1 MNILFLLR
9 LWPVYGGGET
19 VTICLANEMVR
30 RGWQVTVA
38 YFKDTTR
45 EQMPFID
52 SRIKTLHVEDI
63 DCDEFMQAKA
73 DSDKAQDAAIEYIKK
88 NNVDVVINQWW
99 LPYYISRLKKE
110 TKAKVISCLHQAFF
124 TPILDEKGIKGYSK
138 RLFRPIYESWK
149 KRDKVRDVMSYL
161 PYVDRYVFLSPH
173 FQHQFESFAHY
184 VNYEG
189 KLDAIPN
196 PTVYNSIIT
205 EEKFR
210 KKENIVLLVGRM
222 LEGQKRI
229 TRALRIWELVQQS
242 DVAKSWRFVIV
253 GDGPDLPMY
262 KQIAADLKLE
272 RISFEGYQQP
282 LPYYE
287 KSRIFLMTSQFEGFG
302 MTLVESQQQGVVPMV
317 MDSFLSLHDIVKS
330 GINGI
335 IVPNRDEQAFATAL
349 IGLMGDKPRLDAIA
363 HRGMETCQEFSVSKV
378 VDRWEK
384 LINEI

>member
-30 RGWQVTVA
+30 RGWRVSVA

-52 SRIKTLHVEDI
+52 ERIKTLHIEDI
-63 DCDEFMQAKA
+63 DCNEFMQSEA
-73 DSDKAQDAAIEYIKK
+73 DGDKVQDAVIDYIKK
-88 NNVDVVINQWW
+88 NNVDVIINQWW

-110 TKAKVISCLHQAFF
+110 TSAKVISCLHQAFF
-124 TPILDEKGIKGYSK
+124 TPILDEKGIKGYGK
-138 RLFRPIYESWK
+138 RLFRLVYESWK
-149 KRDKVRDVMSYL
+149 KKDKVRDVMSYL

-173 FQHQFESFAHY
+173 FQHQFENFAHY
-184 VNYEG
+184 VNCEG

-196 PTVYNSIIT
+196 PTVYSSIIT

-210 KKENIVLLVGRM
+210 NKENIVLLVGRM

-229 TRALRIWELVQQS
+229 TRALRIWGKVQQN
-242 DVAKSWRFVIV
+242 DIAKSWRFVIV

-262 KQIAADLKLE
+262 KQMAADLKLE
-272 RISFEGYQQP
+272 RIAFEGYQQP

-287 KSRIFLMTSQFEGFG
+287 KARIFLMTSQFEGFG

-330 GINGI
+330 GENGI

-349 IGLMGDKPRLDAIA
+349 IDLMGDKPRLDAIA
-363 HRGMETCQEFSVSKV
+363 HKGMETCQQFSVSKV
-378 VDRWEK
+378 ADKWEK